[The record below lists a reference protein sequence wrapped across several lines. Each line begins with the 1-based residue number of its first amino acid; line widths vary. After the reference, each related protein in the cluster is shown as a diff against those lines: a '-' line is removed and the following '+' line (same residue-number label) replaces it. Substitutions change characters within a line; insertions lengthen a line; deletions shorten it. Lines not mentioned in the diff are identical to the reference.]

1 MGFGKK
7 LPGVSGEDETA
18 GLQYIVAAK
27 GTRFRSKHR
36 AKGRHMH
43 DILPDTLTDAMKWAA
58 VAASD
63 SRYDGSFF
71 YGVSTTKIFCRPS
84 CTAKRPLREHVRF
97 FARPQEAL
105 AAGFRPCKKCRPDQA
120 RYDPGRDV
128 VEKAK
133 AVFARTFDAPQALH
147 DRMAELPVSANHLM
161 RLFKEYEGCTQSRYL
176 ASLRIA
182 KARKLLVETN
192 MPIMQVALESGFAS
206 PSSFYKRFA
215 EFAGVSPAQYR
226 KARGEKP

>member
-1 MGFGKK
+1 MREKK
-7 LPGVSGEDETA
+7 LPGVSEEDGTT
-18 GLQYIVAAK
+18 GLHYIVAVKSA
-27 GTRFRSKHR
+27 RFRSKR
-36 AKGRHMH
+36 RDKGSGMR
-43 DILPDTLTDAMKWAA
+43 DIFSDTLTDAAKWAA

-63 SRYDGSFF
+63 ARYDGSFF

-133 AVFARTFDAPQALH
+133 AVFAETFDTPQALR
-147 DRMAELPVSANHLM
+147 DRMAALPVSANHLM

-176 ASLRIA
+176 ASLRVA
-182 KARKLLVETN
+182 KARKLLAETT

-215 EFAGVSPAQYR
+215 ELAGVSPAQYR
-226 KARGEKP
+226 KAQGEKS

>member
-1 MGFGKK
+1 M
-7 LPGVSGEDETA
+7 
-18 GLQYIVAAK
+18 Q
-27 GTRFRSKHR
+27 
-36 AKGRHMH
+36 
-43 DILPDTLTDAMKWAA
+43 DTLTDVAKWTA

-63 SRYDGSFF
+63 ARYDGSFF

-97 FARPQEAL
+97 FTRPQEAL
-105 AAGFRPCKKCRPDQA
+105 DAGFRPCKKCRPDQA
-120 RYDPGRDV
+120 RYDPGREV

-133 AVFARTFDAPQALH
+133 AAFARTFDAPQAL
-147 DRMAELPVSANHLM
+147 RERIAELPVSANHLM
-161 RLFKEYEGCTQSRYL
+161 RLFKEYEGCTQSHYL

-182 KARKLLVETN
+182 KAQKLLAETN

-215 EFAGVSPAQYR
+215 ELTGMSPAQYR
-226 KARGEKP
+226 KAQGEKL